1 MAIRLGRPL
10 PDASRDLPEERCG
23 NPPAARNRRPF
34 LFGLAPGGVYPATPV
49 AGGAVRSYRTLSP
62 LPADPSQSLGAPAV
76 CFLWHFPWGCPR
88 RALPGTVFP
97 WSPDFPPLAGFP
109 NARSSHPAIRRP
121 VIIEPKQW
129 PAKAV
134 RRRYQSTGR
143 RALAASRAYPD
154 QRHHALRIVENGA
167 ERRPM
172 CGRSRPCHSQ

>member
-10 PDASRDLPEERCG
+10 PDASRDLPEGQCG

-34 LFGLAPGGVYPATPV
+34 LFGLAPGGVYPAAPV

-62 LPADPSQSLGAPAV
+62 LPADPGRNLSAPAV

-109 NARSSHPAIRRP
+109 IARSSHPAIRRR
-121 VIIEPKQW
+121 IIIGPKQP

-134 RRRYQSTGR
+134 KNRKRHTYWQCPAANSACQYQR
-143 RALAASRAYPD
+143 ARALRTDGSG
-154 QRHHALRIVENGA
+154 VETRQVNV
-167 ERRPM
+167 
-172 CGRSRPCHSQ
+172 RSRLCRIR